1 VIRLEYGGEAGELDE
16 LLEYLVNRGVRVLG
30 FTRSEANLEDIF
42 LKVTRGV
49 VA

>member
-1 VIRLEYGGEAGELDE
+1 VIRLEYIGEADNLDE
-16 LLEYLVNRGVRVLG
+16 LLEYMIGRGVHVLG